1 MSTIIHDSLFGLAIG
16 DALGVPVEF
25 KYREELALD
34 PVKGVRG
41 YGTYNQPPGTWS
53 DDSSLTFCLADSLCD
68 GYDLADIARKFVAW
82 RNAEIWTPHGRVFDI
97 GMTTHRSIGVLD
109 EILQKNEL
117 ESLTLLYLEADEY
130 TNGNGSLMRILPLY
144 YAIKH
149 LSLDEQFDR
158 IWEVSALT
166 HGHIRSALACFL
178 YLRIYHYLVEENSKE
193 HSFENA
199 ISDFQGLMDTREIFK
214 VEREHFVRMLA
225 PSFRDLP
232 SSEIASD
239 GYVMHSLEASLW
251 CLLRCQTY
259 EETILTAINLG
270 EDTDTTA
277 AIVGGLAGAHY
288 GIGAIPSAWREA
300 LVKTDL
306 IDGLCNRFAARF
318 LS

>member
-1 MSTIIHDSLFGLAIG
+1 MSTVIHDSLFGLSIA

-53 DDSSLTFCLADSLCD
+53 DDSSLTFCLADSLCS
-68 GYDLADIARKFVAW
+68 GYDLVDIARKLVAW

-97 GMTTHRSIGVLD
+97 GMTTHRAIGVLD
-109 EILQKNEL
+109 EILQKNDL
-117 ESLTLLYLEADEY
+117 ESLELLHLEADEY

-144 YAIKH
+144 WAIKD
-149 LSLDEQFDR
+149 LSLKGQFER

-178 YLRIYHYLVEENSKE
+178 YLRLYHYLVDKKDKSS
-193 HSFENA
+193 SFENA
-199 ISDFQGLMDTREIFK
+199 IADFRQLLASQKISQAEQQ
-214 VEREHFVRMLA
+214 HFARILA
-225 PSFRDLP
+225 PSFTSLEA
-232 SSEIASD
+232 SEIASD
-239 GYVMHSLEASLW
+239 GYVIHSLEASLW
-251 CLLRCQTY
+251 CFLRCQNY

-288 GIGAIPSAWREA
+288 GLSAIPLAWREA
-300 LVKTDL
+300 LVKTDE
-306 IDGLCNRFAARF
+306 IKALCDRFADRH